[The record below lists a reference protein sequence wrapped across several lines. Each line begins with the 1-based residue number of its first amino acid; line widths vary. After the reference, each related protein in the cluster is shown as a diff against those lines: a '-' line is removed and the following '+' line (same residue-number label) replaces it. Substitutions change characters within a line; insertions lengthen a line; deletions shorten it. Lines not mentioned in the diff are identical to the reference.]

1 MVKFSLMLERVLSK
15 VDMLLVLGSDLLFMM
30 DMLLVL
36 QMGSYLLHPVVWTEV
51 FFLMGQ
57 PFSPPGVYFK
67 VII

>member
-15 VDMLLVLGSDLLFMM
+15 VDMLLVLGSDLLSMM

-36 QMGSYLLHPVVWTEV
+36 QTGSYLLHPVVWKEGV
-51 FFLMGQ
+51 FLIGQ
-57 PFSPPGVYFK
+57 PFSPPGVYSK